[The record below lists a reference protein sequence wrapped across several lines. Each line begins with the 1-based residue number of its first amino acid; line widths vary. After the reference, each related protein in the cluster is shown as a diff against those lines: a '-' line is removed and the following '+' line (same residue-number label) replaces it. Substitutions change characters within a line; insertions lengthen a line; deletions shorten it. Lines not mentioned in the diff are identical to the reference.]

1 MNGLPVSLLVDS
13 STYAVKALGTVELHH
28 ELEMEASS
36 LLAPLELTAYILAVA
51 AFETSPHPLIVV
63 RILLATV
70 QSGYPRP
77 YLNNWCPRH
86 FIMYQA

>member
-1 MNGLPVSLLVDS
+1 MNGLPVSLLTDS
-13 STYAVKALGTVELHH
+13 STYAVKALGAVELYH

-36 LLAPLELTAYILAVA
+36 LLASLELTAYILAVA
-51 AFETSPHPLIVV
+51 ALEASPHPLIVV

-77 YLNNWCPRH
+77 DLDNWCPRH
-86 FIMYQA
+86 F